1 MKKRIPST
9 LKITAA
15 AIAAQWFSTMAVAQD
30 YPPVPPVAVRLQ
42 QMAQAPAP
50 VVVGPALPAQAA
62 PTPVSPTPVAPTPL
76 LPTPVPPAPAP
87 DDLPPADPS
96 LAVPDADVEAFARGP
111 VHEAFADVY
120 DLNPVTNEVIAQAP
134 PAVVDELP
142 PEQAPTGENVQWISG
157 YWSWD
162 SEAKDYLWVSGVWRD
177 VPPGRRWVPGYWATV
192 TGGYQWIGGF
202 WADAQVQ
209 DLSYVPQP
217 PASLEVGPNV
227 PAPGDDYQWVPG
239 NWVYASNNYQWS
251 PGYYMPCQTDYMWV
265 PCQYTYTPRGYVFVP
280 GYRDYR
286 FARRGVL
293 FSPVRFRRPLYA
305 YGYVR
310 PAYYRPRFS
319 IGMSSFMIHL
329 FVRPRCRTFYF
340 GDYYGST
347 YASIGFSPWYRRSFV
362 NRRYH
367 DPALSFYR
375 WDSHRRG
382 VDFDRSVSTWHQ
394 RFESNNMIRPPRTFH
409 DQDQFMARHRGD
421 RAAEL
426 AVMSHKFDDVVKS
439 PRDGA
444 SFRHIDRQDF
454 DLVRENFKVNRSLE
468 TARRQ
473 WEHGSGDGK
482 PGDRQPGQIT
492 DLRLKD
498 AKERGVRMEG
508 PRDGQGPKVG
518 NDRGGD
524 RSHGPVVQNDK
535 LKLNDLP
542 EKIKERTHESVTKM
556 DRGRHEAGRTPGEP
570 PATGKLGDSHRPNGI
585 DRGID
590 HGHTRGPGGMDRDRP
605 VRGGKPDA
613 APTPSVTDRGGEPMK
628 EGGAPN
634 RPDSPKAAEPNDR
647 RDAAAARQAEI
658 RQNAMERRH
667 NHEAAGRERVAPT
680 PDAVM
685 NSTPHGKDRTP
696 PSDGAV
702 RERPIRERDIS
713 PRIDTPA
720 AGTPR
725 QPVER
730 APRVDRT
737 PVERAPVERAP
748 RQVERQAPV
757 ERAPRQVE
765 RQAPVERAP
774 RQMERHAPVERAP
787 QQVDRAPAQRHAP
800 AERRAPAERAPRH
813 PGGGGG
819 GGHRKGHG

>member
-1 MKKRIPST
+1 MKNHIPTT
-9 LKITAA
+9 LKIAA
-15 AIAAQWFSTMAVAQD
+15 AAVAAQWFSTMAVAQG
-30 YPPVPPVAVRLQ
+30 YPPVPPVSVRMQ

-50 VVVGPALPAQAA
+50 GIVGPALPVPAT

-87 DDLPPADPS
+87 DDLPPDDPT
-96 LAVPDADVEAFARGP
+96 LAVPDGDVEAFARGP

-120 DLNPVTNEVIAQAP
+120 DLNPVTNEVIAQDP
-134 PAVVDELP
+134 PPVVDELP

-162 SEAKDYLWVSGVWRD
+162 SESKDYLWVSGVWRD
-177 VPPGRRWVPGYWATV
+177 VPPGRRWVPGYWANV
-192 TGGYQWIGGF
+192 TGGHQWIGGF

-227 PAPGDDYQWVPG
+227 PAPGEDYQWVPG
-239 NWVYASNNYQWS
+239 NWVYASNNYQWT
-251 PGYYMPCQTDYMWV
+251 PGYYMPCQPDFMWV
-265 PCQYTYTPRGYVFVP
+265 PCQYAYTPRGYVFVP

-305 YGYVR
+305 YGFVR
-310 PAYYRPRFS
+310 PAYYRPRYS

-329 FVRPRCRTFYF
+329 FVRPRSRTFYF

-362 NRRYH
+362 NRRYN

-394 RFESNNMIRPPRTFH
+394 RYESNNMIRPPRTVR

-444 SFRHIDRQDF
+444 SFRHIDRKDF

-473 WEHGSGDGK
+473 WEHGPGNGK

-498 AKERGVRMEG
+498 GRDRGDRIEG
-508 PRDGQGPKVG
+508 PRYGKGPNGG

-524 RSHGPVVQNDK
+524 RSPGPVVQNDK

-542 EKIKERTHESVTKM
+542 DRIKERTRESVTKM
-556 DRGRHEAGRTPGEP
+556 DRGRHETGRTPGEP
-570 PATGKLGDSHRPNGI
+570 PTGKLGDSNRPNGT
-585 DRGID
+585 DRGTD
-590 HGHTRGPGGMDRDRP
+590 GPARGPGGMDRERP
-605 VRGGKPDA
+605 ARGGKPDA
-613 APTPSVTDRGGEPMK
+613 VVTPSGPDRGRESVK
-628 EGGAPN
+628 DGGAPN
-634 RPDSPKAAEPNDR
+634 RTDSSKAPEANDR

-658 RQNAMERRH
+658 RQNAIERKQG
-667 NHEAAGRERVAPT
+667 NEAVGRERVAPT
-680 PDAVM
+680 PDEVKNA
-685 NSTPHGKDRTP
+685 SPRGKAQGSP
-696 PSDGAV
+696 NDGAV
-702 RERPIRERDIS
+702 RERTIRERDNS
-713 PRIDTPA
+713 PRVDAPA
-720 AGTPR
+720 TGAPR

-730 APRVDRT
+730 APRVNRT
-737 PVERAPVERAP
+737 PVERAPRQIERQVPVERAP

-774 RQMERHAPVERAP
+774 RQINRAP
-787 QQVDRAPAQRHAP
+787 SQRQ
-800 AERRAPAERAPRH
+800 APAERAPRN
-813 PGGGGG
+813 PGGGGGG
-819 GGHRKGHG
+819 GGHRKGRD